1 MAQSGAKFLDL
12 TQSGSGDKASAPNYS
27 VKSADI
33 KAKKGETRMSFVG
46 SYTHTLESKKRV
58 FIPAKY
64 REELG
69 SEFYIT
75 RKFAPYLSVYTAKDW
90 AEYVDKIAS
99 LPESV
104 ASELQ
109 DFILGAAQ
117 KCVID
122 ASGRIV
128 LDERLM
134 KHAKIDKTVVFTG
147 AGHHFRIWA
156 EDVWLN
162 NEENRN
168 LENIRNM
175 MSNYGL

>member
-1 MAQSGAKFLDL
+1 
-12 TQSGSGDKASAPNYS
+12 
-27 VKSADI
+27 
-33 KAKKGETRMSFVG
+33 MSFVG
-46 SYTHTLESKKRV
+46 SYTHTLDAKKRV

-75 RKFAPYLSVYTAKDW
+75 RKFDPYLSVYTAKDW

-99 LPESV
+99 LPESI
-104 ASELQ
+104 AAELQ

-134 KHAKIDKTVVFTG
+134 KHARIDKTVVFTG
-147 AGHHFRIWA
+147 AGHQIRIWA
-156 EDVWLN
+156 EEVWLAR
-162 NEENRN
+162 EEKRD
-168 LENIRNM
+168 LDKLRQTL
-175 MSNYGL
+175 SGYGL